1 MADHLV
7 ERSGVPHHRSQTITD
22 LQRRLRAVQ
31 AARRERNRPGP
42 LGEFGGVL
50 GRTGPTSGPAL
61 SEEYLMTT
69 ALRTLAARLRGRTAA
84 AAATAPPRT
93 PAFLAVPLGSA
104 SALTLG
110 GTTTGS
116 EDKRKVYAS

>member
-1 MADHLV
+1 
-7 ERSGVPHHRSQTITD
+7 
-22 LQRRLRAVQ
+22 
-31 AARRERNRPGP
+31 
-42 LGEFGGVL
+42 
-50 GRTGPTSGPAL
+50 
-61 SEEYLMTT
+61 MTT

-84 AAATAPPRT
+84 ATVPPRT